1 MTDPDAPVLRA
12 HTLYAFDAAAD
23 AALRTLLGRAVVLTS
38 GDEIVRAD
46 VCDVLIAG
54 TPERRHVDACPRL
67 RAIVIPWAGVAPSV
81 RDAVAGRPGVAVHN
95 LHHNA
100 SATAEHAFA
109 LLLAAA
115 KRIVP
120 SDRRMRAHDWKDRGA
135 RDPAVLLE
143 GRTAVIVGFGAI
155 GRRVGRMCR
164 ALGMHV
170 VGVRSAAPAASD
182 ANDVNA
188 NDINA
193 NDINANAFEVHG
205 TADLDV
211 LLPRA
216 DVLVVAVPGTPETRG
231 LLDARRIG
239 LLPAGAVVVNVG
251 RGAVIDESALFD
263 ALASGRL
270 HGAGLDVW
278 WRYPR
283 EGEERTPPSSQP
295 FETLDSVVM
304 TPHRAGSA
312 EGIESLRVRAVADV
326 LLALARGGD
335 APGRVDL
342 ARGY

>member
-1 MTDPDAPVLRA
+1 MSRAPGGDVAGDFGPGPGATTLRV
-12 HTLYAFDAAAD
+12 HSLYEFDAASAARLRVLAGGGVLLTEGPVIAD
-23 AALRTLLGRAVVLTS
+23 A
-38 GDEIVRAD
+38 E
-46 VCDVLIAG
+46 VCDVLVAG
-54 TPERRHVDACPRL
+54 TPSRSHVEACPRL
-67 RAIVIPWAGVAPSV
+67 RAVVIPWAGVAPSV
-81 RDAVAGRPGVAVHN
+81 RDALAGRPGIAVHN

-135 RDPAVLLE
+135 RDPALLLE
-143 GRTAVIVGFGAI
+143 GRTAAIVGFGAI

-164 ALGMHV
+164 AFGMHV
-170 VGVRSAAPAASD
+170 VGVRRTAPATPD
-182 ANDVNA
+182 AEGFDVRGA
-188 NDINA
+188 
-193 NDINANAFEVHG
+193 
-205 TADLDV
+205 ADLDGV
-211 LLPRA
+211 LPRA
-216 DVLVVAVPGTPETRG
+216 DVLVVAVPGTPGTAG

-251 RGAVIDESALFD
+251 RGAVIDEAALFD
-263 ALASGRL
+263 ALRSGRL

-283 EGEERTPPSSQP
+283 AEDARTPPSSQP
-295 FETLDSVVM
+295 FESLDSVVM

-312 EGIESLRVRAVADV
+312 EGIEALRVRALADV
-326 LLALARGGD
+326 LLGLARGGD